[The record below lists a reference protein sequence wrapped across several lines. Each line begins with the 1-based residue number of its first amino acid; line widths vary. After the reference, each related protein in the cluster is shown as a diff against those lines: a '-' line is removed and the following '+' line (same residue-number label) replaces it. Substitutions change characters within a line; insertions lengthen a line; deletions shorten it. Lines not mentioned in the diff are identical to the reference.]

1 MIFLPIVFFVLLLL
15 NVPIAFILGIVGTIG
30 LFIGDFSLRLLPSR
44 LFSGMDSF
52 VLMAIPFFILTGELM
67 NEAKITDKIIAFSS
81 ALVGKIK
88 GGLGHV
94 NVVASIIFAG
104 MSGVAVADVAALGSI
119 LIPGMTKAGYDKNYA
134 TALTAASSIIGPIIP
149 PSMSM
154 VIYGAIVHVSIAG
167 MFAAGVI
174 PGLIMGILMMVFNYF
189 ISSKR
194 GYETKKQKNGECYF
208 KNLRKTLIDGI
219 FALILPI
226 ILIGGILGGVFSP
239 TEAAAVAAGY
249 AFILGLFVYRTLTF
263 QGIKKVLRKSVTTVG
278 VAMLLVSTG
287 RVLSWLI
294 SVLRIAPTLSNNIQD
309 FVQSNVGFLLLVS
322 VILLI
327 VGTFN
332 DLTASIIIF
341 APLLAPIAVKLGIPP
356 LQFGLTMILSL
367 NIGLNTPPVGAV
379 LFVASSVANTTM
391 EAIVKEIFPFYLC
404 QVATLLA
411 IIFLQPVT
419 LYLPRILG
427 F

>member
-1 MIFLPIVFFVLLLL
+1 
-15 NVPIAFILGIVGTIG
+15 
-30 LFIGDFSLRLLPSR
+30 
-44 LFSGMDSF
+44 
-52 VLMAIPFFILTGELM
+52 
-67 NEAKITDKIIAFSS
+67 
-81 ALVGKIK
+81 
-88 GGLGHV
+88 
-94 NVVASIIFAG
+94 
-104 MSGVAVADVAALGSI
+104 
-119 LIPGMTKAGYDKNYA
+119 
-134 TALTAASSIIGPIIP
+134 
-149 PSMSM
+149 
-154 VIYGAIVHVSIAG
+154 
-167 MFAAGVI
+167 
-174 PGLIMGILMMVFNYF
+174 
-189 ISSKR
+189 
-194 GYETKKQKNGECYF
+194 
-208 KNLRKTLIDGI
+208 
-219 FALILPI
+219 
-226 ILIGGILGGVFSP
+226 
-239 TEAAAVAAGY
+239 
-249 AFILGLFVYRTLTF
+249 
-263 QGIKKVLRKSVTTVG
+263 
-278 VAMLLVSTG
+278 MLLVSTG